1 MSAPS
6 ENSVQNAVQPD
17 ASAWV
22 GANAGAGKTYIL
34 VSRLVRL
41 MLSGVAPEKLLCL
54 TYTRSAAAE
63 MQERLFDLLG
73 AWALL
78 DDAAL
83 RAAIKER
90 LGDDVGLDDL
100 DAARVLFARALET
113 PGGLRVQT
121 IHAFCE
127 SLLKR
132 FPLEAGL
139 SPQFDLMDEQ
149 DMQDLQFELIGALL
163 RHPPNAT
170 LRAATG
176 LLSRA
181 LSEPDLL
188 RLGRQILDHLAA
200 FADMDETTQLQ
211 TIAHKTGLA
220 IGAGA
225 VPEATAL
232 MAEAR
237 AHISPHAA
245 ALAAW
250 LEGGSKTDKARAHAL
265 RDWLAAVTKAA
276 QDKPSQDNDE
286 AAQWALLQPI
296 FLTKTEG
303 RLQKT
308 LATKKLAEDK
318 PSLARLIYQLGEKID
333 DIALRLRAR
342 STYDLTA
349 ALLAFASALVADYA
363 AAKADRAVLDYD
375 DLIAT
380 TNRLLTGHRAAQW
393 VLFKIDSGLEHI
405 LVDEAQD
412 TSPAQWRLIRAL
424 ADEFFTGQDGHEAV
438 RTLFA
443 VGDEKQS
450 IFSFQGADPREFEK
464 QRAHF
469 NAAVTAIG
477 GRFHYVPLTLSW
489 RSVPH
494 VLGLVD
500 AVFADAAARQGVSAA
515 PVTHQAHRETDIGY
529 VELWPVERPPETAA
543 QIDLW
548 ALPENATADMM
559 ADSAAGRLAA
569 RIGDKIATL
578 LADERQN
585 VSAGDILILVR
596 KRDGFV
602 DEMMRAL
609 KRRRIA
615 VAGAD
620 RMVLLEQIVIM
631 DILAAADFALNCD
644 DDLTLACVLRSPLCG
659 LDEATLFALAH
670 GRDGTL
676 WQAFQEQAA
685 QAEYDAALA
694 KAHARLLWM
703 RNRIDYLSPFDWLSE
718 LLAAQ
723 GGHAALR
730 AQLGAEIDD
739 PVGELLRL
747 ALAYESRHVASMQGF
762 LTWLRH
768 GQQEIKRDMEGRGA
782 AVRIMTVHGAKGLEA
797 PIVFLPDTCRP
808 AVKIGGGAEALHF
821 DENGLPFWRAGKKL
835 RETYGAARV
844 AAAAQ
849 DTAEEEKRLLY
860 VALTRAR
867 DRLYI
872 GGFLGRKSA
881 KLPVHCWYDRLA
893 AAFDAPS
900 EMTEALVWPG
910 GEETPLPQ
918 SKEDEDGARAPASP
932 ARAPDW
938 LRQAPPQEDK
948 RAYIGSKL
956 FAPSALVE
964 HDAAA
969 SVNGAGSDAGVDAG
983 VLQAAAQRG
992 RLAHRLF
999 ETLPFIAA
1007 EERRAA
1013 ALSFLARQAEKAE
1026 AHDEAAGE
1034 ALVDEVLAVMQ
1045 AAEMAP
1051 LFAAQARAEAAI
1063 AGVLAM
1069 DDGSRLALAG
1079 QIDRYV
1085 ETETEVLLVDFKTGH
1100 RPDAVPPAYMVQMAA
1115 YRALMQ
1121 AAKPDKP
1128 VRCALVWTRTTY
1140 IEWLEDAPLEAYLA
1154 DILSGRRKPV

>member
-1 MSAPS
+1 MSAPP
-6 ENSVQNAVQPD
+6 ENSVQNAVRPD

-73 AWALL
+73 EWALL
-78 DDAAL
+78 GDDAL
-83 RAAIKER
+83 RAAIIKR
-90 LGDDVGLDDL
+90 LGDDIKATDSAANDL
-100 DAARVLFARALET
+100 ALNDLQKARVLFARALET

-139 SPQFDLMDEQ
+139 SPQFDLMDESDMQ
-149 DMQDLQFELIGALL
+149 DMQVELISALL
-163 RHPPNAT
+163 RHPPDET
-170 LRAATG
+170 LRAAMG

-181 LSEPDLL
+181 LSEPDLV
-188 RLGRQILDHLAA
+188 RLGRQVLDNRAA
-200 FADMDETTQLQ
+200 FADMDKDAHLQ
-211 TIAHKTGLA
+211 NLAQKTGLTIA
-220 IGAGA
+220 AGA
-225 VPEATAL
+225 VPEAASL

-237 AHISPHAA
+237 AHIAPHVE

-250 LEGGSKTDKARAHAL
+250 LDDGTKTDKARGRDL
-265 RDWLAAVTKAA
+265 RVWRAAAEGATA
-276 QDKPSQDNDE
+276 NGDE
-286 AAQWALLQPI
+286 TAQWSLLEPI
-296 FLTKTEG
+296 FLTEG
-303 RLQKT
+303 RLRKS
-308 LATKKLAEDK
+308 LATKKISEGMPEMAQ
-318 PSLARLIYQLGEKID
+318 LIVDLGGAVET
-333 DIALRLRAR
+333 IAQRLRGR
-342 STYDLTA
+342 GTYDLTA
-349 ALLAFASALVADYA
+349 ALLHFADALLSDYA
-363 AAKADRAVLDYD
+363 HAKAARAVLDYD

-380 TNRLLTGHRAAQW
+380 TNRLLSGHRAAQW

-424 ADEFFTGQDGHEAV
+424 ADEFFTGQGGHDAV

-469 NAAVTAIG
+469 SDAIAAVG

-489 RSVPH
+489 RSVPD

-500 AVFADAAARQGVSAA
+500 AVFADEAARLGVSAA
-515 PVTHQAHRETDIGY
+515 PVTHQAHRQADIGY
-529 VELWPVERPPETAA
+529 VELWPVERPPAA
-543 QIDLW
+543 APQIDLW
-548 ALPENATADMM
+548 ALSETAT

-569 RIGDKIATL
+569 RIGDKIAAL
-578 LADERQN
+578 LADEKQN

-602 DEMMRAL
+602 DEMIRAL
-609 KRRRIA
+609 KRRRIQ

-620 RMVLLEQIVIM
+620 RMVLLDQIVIM
-631 DILAAADFALNCD
+631 DILAAADFALNAD
-644 DDLTLACVLRSPLCG
+644 DDLTLACLLRSPLCG
-659 LDEATLFALAH
+659 VDEATLFELAH

-685 QAEYDAALA
+685 RVENRAAFQ
-694 KAHARLLWM
+694 KAHERLLWM
-703 RNRIDYLSPFDWLSE
+703 RKRIDFLSPFDWLSE

-762 LTWLRH
+762 LHWLRH
-768 GQQEIKRDMEGRGA
+768 GQQEIKRDMEGRGG

-808 AVKIGGGAEALHF
+808 AVKTGGGAEALQF
-821 DENGLPFWRAGKKL
+821 DQDGLPFWRAAKKL
-835 RETYGAARV
+835 RETYGAKRV
-844 AAAAQ
+844 EAAAQ
-849 DTAEEEKRLLY
+849 DAAEEEKRLLY

-872 GGFLGRKSA
+872 GGFLGKKST
-881 KLPVHCWYDRLA
+881 KLPVNCWYERLA

-900 EMTEALVWPG
+900 EMTEAIIWSG
-910 GEETPLPQ
+910 GEEAPLPQ
-918 SKEDEDGARAPASP
+918 AEEEDEAARRAAPPPTA
-932 ARAPDW
+932 APDW
-938 LRQAPPQEDK
+938 LRQAPAKEDK
-948 RAYIGSKL
+948 RAYMGAKL

-964 HDAAA
+964 HDMSAPQGADPDAA
-969 SVNGAGSDAGVDAG
+969 

-992 RLAHRLF
+992 RLAHRLL
-999 ETLPFIAA
+999 ETLPTIGTAK
-1007 EERRAA
+1007 RRAA
-1013 ALSFLARQAEKAE
+1013 ALSFLARQENGGTEYDATAAEQ
-1026 AHDEAAGE
+1026 
-1034 ALVDEVLAVMQ
+1034 LVDEVLAVMQ
-1045 AAEMAP
+1045 APDMAA
-1051 LFAAQARAEAAI
+1051 LFAPSARAEAPI
-1063 AGVLAM
+1063 AGVLRM

-1085 ETETEVLLVDFKTGH
+1085 ETDTKILLVDFKTGH
-1100 RPDAVPPAYMVQMAA
+1100 RPESVPPAYMVQMAA

-1121 AAKPDKP
+1121 AATKADKLDKP
-1128 VRCALVWTRTTY
+1128 VECALIWTRSTN
-1140 IEWLEDAPLEAYLA
+1140 IEWLDDAELDAYLA
-1154 DILSGRRKPV
+1154 DIVSGRRKPA

>member
-1 MSAPS
+1 MSASPDS
-6 ENSVQNAVQPD
+6 GVETGVQRAVQPD

-78 DDAAL
+78 DDDAL
-83 RAAIKER
+83 HAAIKER

-100 DAARVLFARALET
+100 DMARVLFARALET

-139 SPQFDLMDEQ
+139 SPQFDLMDEH
-149 DMQDLQFELIGALL
+149 DMQDLQYELIGALL
-163 RHPPNAT
+163 RRAPNET
-170 LRAATG
+170 LRRAMG

-188 RLGRQILDHLAA
+188 RLGRQILDHRAA
-200 FADMDETTQLQ
+200 FADMDEEARLKKLAQ
-211 TIAHKTGLA
+211 KTGLTT
-220 IGAGA
+220 GAAA
-225 VPEATAL
+225 VPEATDL

-237 AHISPHAA
+237 AHIGPHAE

-250 LEGGSKTDKARAHAL
+250 LEGGSKTDKARGHAL
-265 RDWLAAVTKAA
+265 RDWLAAVKKAA
-276 QDKPSQDNDE
+276 QDNDE
-286 AAQWALLQPI
+286 AAHWTLLQPI
-296 FLTKTEG
+296 FLTEG
-303 RLQKT
+303 RLRKS
-308 LATKKLAEDK
+308 LATKKISEEVPAK
-318 PSLARLIYQLGEKID
+318 ARLIYQLGERVE

-349 ALLAFASALVADYA
+349 ALLAFAAALVDDYA
-363 AAKADRAVLDYD
+363 AAKAARAVLDYD

-380 TNRLLTGHRAAQW
+380 TNRLLSGHRAAQW

-464 QRAHF
+464 QREHF
-469 NAAVTAIG
+469 NQAVTAVG

-500 AVFADAAARQGVSAA
+500 AVFAEEGAREGVSVA
-515 PVTHQAHRETDIGY
+515 PVAHQAHRETDIGH

-548 ALPENATADMM
+548 ALPESATADMM

-578 LADERQN
+578 LADEAQN

-602 DEMMRAL
+602 DEMIRAL
-609 KRRRIA
+609 KRRRIT

-644 DDLTLACVLRSPLCG
+644 DDLTLACLLRSPLCG
-659 LDEATLFALAH
+659 IDEARLFALAH

-676 WQAFQEQAA
+676 WQAFQAQAA
-685 QAEYDAALA
+685 RAGDDAVFQ
-694 KAHARLLWM
+694 KAHERLLWM
-703 RNRIDYLSPFDWLSE
+703 RKRIDYLSPFDWLSE

-768 GQQEIKRDMEGRGA
+768 GQQEIKRDMEGRGG
-782 AVRIMTVHGAKGLEA
+782 AVRIMTVHGAKGLET

-808 AVKIGGGAEALHF
+808 AVKTGGGAEALQF
-821 DENGLPFWRAGKKL
+821 DEDGLPFWRAGKKL
-835 RETYGAARV
+835 RESYGTARV
-844 AAAAQ
+844 EAAAQ
-849 DTAEEEKRLLY
+849 EAAEEEKRLLY

-881 KLPVHCWYDRLA
+881 KLPANCWYERLA
-893 AAFDAPS
+893 AAFDAPP
-900 EMTEALVWPG
+900 EMTEALIWPG
-910 GEETPLPQ
+910 GAETPLPQ
-918 SKEDEDGARAPASP
+918 SKEDEAGARAAVPPAP
-932 ARAPDW
+932 TPDW
-938 LRQAPPQEDK
+938 LRQAPPQEDS

-956 FAPSALVE
+956 FAPSALGE
-964 HDAAA
+964 HDAATA
-969 SVNGAGSDAGVDAG
+969 LNGAGNDVGVDAG

-992 RLAHRLF
+992 RLAHRLL
-999 ETLPFIAA
+999 ETLPFLEADK
-1007 EERRAA
+1007 RRAA
-1013 ALSFLARQAEKAE
+1013 ALSFLARQTDAAES
-1026 AHDEAAGE
+1026 HNAA
-1034 ALVDEVLAVMQ
+1034 AAAQLVDEVLAVMQ
-1045 AAEMAP
+1045 APDMAA
-1051 LFAAQARAEAAI
+1051 LFTREARAEAAI
-1063 AGVLAM
+1063 AGVLSM

-1085 ETETEVLLVDFKTGH
+1085 ETETELLLVDFKTGH
-1100 RPDAVPPAYMVQMAA
+1100 RPDVVPPAYMVQMAA

-1128 VRCALVWTRTTY
+1128 VRCALVWTRTTH
-1140 IEWLEDAPLEAYLA
+1140 IEWLEGAQLDVYLA
-1154 DILSGRRKPV
+1154 DILSGHRKPV

>member
-1 MSAPS
+1 MSASP
-6 ENSVQNAVQPD
+6 ENAAQKAVQPD

-78 DDAAL
+78 DDDAL
-83 RAAIKER
+83 RAAITER
-90 LGDDVGLDDL
+90 LGDGGGIDDL
-100 DAARVLFARALET
+100 ALNDLDVARVLFARALET

-149 DMQDLQFELIGALL
+149 DMQDLQFELIGGLL
-163 RHPPNAT
+163 RRAPNET
-170 LRAATG
+170 LRHAMG

-188 RLGRQILDHLAA
+188 RLGRQILDRRAA
-200 FADMDETTQLQ
+200 FADIDEPAQLKKLAQ
-211 TIAHKTGLA
+211 QTGLA
-220 IGAGA
+220 MPADARAEA
-225 VPEATAL
+225 VPEATDL
-232 MAEAR
+232 MAAAR
-237 AHISPHAA
+237 DYVRPHIA

-250 LEGGSKTDKARAHAL
+250 LDGGSKTDKARAAAL
-265 RDWLAAVTKAA
+265 RAWMKAA
-276 QDKPSQDNDE
+276 EKAARAGDE
-286 AAQWALLQPI
+286 AAQWALLEPI
-296 FLTKTEG
+296 FLTEG
-303 RLQKT
+303 RLRKS
-308 LATKKLAEDK
+308 LATKKISESVPDLAG
-318 PSLARLIYQLGEKID
+318 LLHQLGEKIE

-349 ALLAFASALVADYA
+349 ALFAFASALVSDYA
-363 AAKADRAVLDYD
+363 AAKAARAVLDYD
-375 DLIAT
+375 DLIST
-380 TNRLLTGHRAAQW
+380 TNRLLSGHRAAQW

-424 ADEFFTGQDGHEAV
+424 ADEFFSGQTGHDAV

-464 QRAHF
+464 QRVHF
-469 NAAVTAIG
+469 NEAVTAVG

-489 RSVPH
+489 RSVPD

-500 AVFADAAARQGVSAA
+500 ALFADEAARQGVSVA
-515 PVTHQAHRETDIGY
+515 PVTHQAHRKEAVGY
-529 VELWPVERPPETAA
+529 VELWPVERPPEAVE

-548 ALPENATADMM
+548 ALPESTTGDT
-559 ADSAAGRLAA
+559 AAGRLAA
-569 RIGDKIATL
+569 RIGDKILAL
-578 LADERQN
+578 LADEQQN
-585 VSAGDILILVR
+585 VGAGDILILVR

-602 DEMMRAL
+602 DEMIRAL

-620 RMVLLEQIVIM
+620 RMVLLDQIVIM
-631 DILAAADFALNCD
+631 DILAAADFSLNCD
-644 DDLTLACVLRSPLCG
+644 DDLTLACLLRSPLCG
-659 LDEATLFALAH
+659 VDETTLFELAH
-670 GRDGTL
+670 GRESTL
-676 WQAFQEQAA
+676 WQAFEAR
-685 QAEYDAALA
+685 AENDAALV
-694 KAHARLLWM
+694 KAHERLLWM

-768 GQQEIKRDMEGRGA
+768 GQQEIKRDMEGRGG

-808 AVKIGGGAEALHF
+808 AVKTGGGAEALNF
-821 DENGLPFWRAGKKL
+821 DEDGLPFWRASKKL
-835 RETYGAARV
+835 RETYGEARV

-849 DTAEEEKRLLY
+849 DAAEEEKRLLY

-881 KLPVHCWYDRLA
+881 KLPINCWYDRLA

-900 EMTEALVWPG
+900 EMTEPVVWPG
-910 GEETPLPQ
+910 GYEAPLPQ
-918 SKEDEDGARAPASP
+918 AKEEDEEAHRKTAPP
-932 ARAPDW
+932 QTAPDW
-938 LRQAPPQEDK
+938 LRQRPLNEDK
-948 RAYIGSKL
+948 HAYIGSKL
-956 FAPSALVE
+956 FAPSALAE
-964 HDAAA
+964 HDGALSLLGVGEGAA
-969 SVNGAGSDAGVDAG
+969 
-983 VLQAAAQRG
+983 VLQVAAQRG
-992 RLAHRLF
+992 RLAHRLL
-999 ETLPFIAA
+999 ETLPFISAA
-1007 EERRAA
+1007 ERRPA
-1013 ALSFLARQAEKAE
+1013 ALSFLARQEVAGEDY
-1026 AHDEAAGE
+1026 DEAA
-1034 ALVDEVLAVMQ
+1034 AAQLVEEVLAIMQ
-1045 AAEMAP
+1045 APDMAP
-1051 LFAAQARAEAAI
+1051 LFTPEARAEAAI
-1063 AGVLAM
+1063 AGVLSM

-1085 ETETEVLLVDFKTGH
+1085 ETETEILLVDFKTGH

-1121 AAKPDKP
+1121 AAKPKKP
-1128 VRCALVWTRTTY
+1128 VRCALVWTRTTE
-1140 IEWLEDAPLEAYLA
+1140 IEWLENGQLDTYLA
-1154 DILSGRRKPV
+1154 DILSGQRKPT

>member
-1 MSAPS
+1 MNAPS

-73 AWALL
+73 EWALL
-78 DDAAL
+78 GDDAL
-83 RAAIKER
+83 RAAIIKR

-100 DAARVLFARALET
+100 QKARILFARALET

-139 SPQFDLMDEQ
+139 SPQFDLMDESDMQ
-149 DMQDLQFELIGALL
+149 DMQIELISALL
-163 RHPPNAT
+163 RRPPNER
-170 LRAATG
+170 LRAAMG

-181 LSEPDLL
+181 LSEPDLV
-188 RLGRQILDHLAA
+188 RLGRQVLDHRAA
-200 FADMDETTQLQ
+200 FADMDKDAHLQ
-211 TIAHKTGLA
+211 NLAQKTGLTIA
-220 IGAGA
+220 AGA
-225 VPEATAL
+225 VPEAARL
-232 MAEAR
+232 MADAR
-237 AHISPHAA
+237 AHIAPHID
-245 ALAAW
+245 ALATW
-250 LEGGSKTDKARAHAL
+250 LDDGSKTDKARGQAL
-265 RDWLAAVTKAA
+265 RAWRAAAEE
-276 QDKPSQDNDE
+276 NGDE
-286 AAQWALLQPI
+286 TAQWALLQPI
-296 FLTKTEG
+296 FLTEG
-303 RLQKT
+303 RLRKS
-308 LATKKLAEDK
+308 LATKKISEAV
-318 PSLARLIYQLGEKID
+318 PQMARLMHQLGETVE

-342 STYDLTA
+342 STYDLSA
-349 ALLAFASALVADYA
+349 ALLHFADALLSDYA
-363 AAKADRAVLDYD
+363 HAKAARAVLDYD

-380 TNRLLTGHRAAQW
+380 TNRLLSGHRAAQW

-424 ADEFFTGQDGHEAV
+424 ADEFFTGQGGHDAV

-469 NAAVTAIG
+469 NEAVTAVG

-500 AVFADAAARQGVSAA
+500 AVFADEGARLGVSVA
-515 PVTHQAHRETDIGY
+515 PVAHQAHRETDIGY
-529 VELWPVERPPETAA
+529 VELWPVERPPAKA
-543 QIDLW
+543 PQIDLW
-548 ALPENATADMM
+548 ALPETATADMM

-569 RIGDKIATL
+569 RIGDKIAAL
-578 LADERQN
+578 LADEKQN

-602 DEMMRAL
+602 DEMIRVL
-609 KRRRIA
+609 KRRRIQ

-620 RMVLLEQIVIM
+620 RMVLLDQIVIM

-644 DDLTLACVLRSPLCG
+644 DDLTLACLLRSPLCG
-659 LDEATLFALAH
+659 VDETTLFKLAH

-676 WQAFQEQAA
+676 WQAFQAQAA
-685 QAEYDAALA
+685 RAENTAALQ
-694 KAHARLLWM
+694 KAHQRLLWM
-703 RNRIDYLSPFDWLSE
+703 RNRIDFLSPFDWLSE

-762 LTWLRH
+762 LHWLRH
-768 GQQEIKRDMEGRGA
+768 GQQEIKRDMEGRGG

-808 AVKIGGGAEALHF
+808 AVKTGGGAEALQF
-821 DENGLPFWRAGKKL
+821 DEDGLPFWRASKKL
-835 RETYGAARV
+835 RETYGAKRV
-844 AAAAQ
+844 EAAAQ
-849 DTAEEEKRLLY
+849 DAAEEEKRLLY

-872 GGFLGRKSA
+872 GGFLGKKSA
-881 KLPVHCWYDRLA
+881 KLPVNCWYERLA

-900 EMTEALVWPG
+900 EMTETIIWSG
-910 GEETPLPQ
+910 GEEAPLPQ
-918 SKEDEDGARAPASP
+918 AEEADEGARRAAPSP
-932 ARAPDW
+932 AAAPDW
-938 LRQAPPQEDK
+938 LRQAPAKEDK
-948 RAYIGSKL
+948 RTYLGAKL
-956 FAPSALVE
+956 FAPSALGE
-964 HDAAA
+964 HDMSAPQGANLDAA
-969 SVNGAGSDAGVDAG
+969 

-992 RLAHRLF
+992 RLAHRLL
-999 ETLPFIAA
+999 ETLPAIAA

-1013 ALSFLARQAEKAE
+1013 ALSFLARQETGGTEYDAAAAEQ
-1026 AHDEAAGE
+1026 
-1034 ALVDEVLAVMQ
+1034 LIDEVFAVMQ
-1045 AAEMAP
+1045 APDMAA
-1051 LFAAQARAEAAI
+1051 LFAPAARAEAPI
-1063 AGVLAM
+1063 AGVLRM

-1085 ETETEVLLVDFKTGH
+1085 ETDTNTLLVDFKTGH

-1121 AAKPDKP
+1121 AAKPEKP
-1128 VRCALVWTRTTY
+1128 VRCALVWTRMNQ
-1140 IEWLEDAPLEAYLA
+1140 IEWLDDAELDAYLA
-1154 DILSGRRKPV
+1154 DILSGRRRPA

>member
-1 MSAPS
+1 MSAVS
-6 ENSVQNAVQPD
+6 ENIAGKAVQPD

-73 AWALL
+73 EWALL
-78 DDAAL
+78 GDDAL
-83 RAAIKER
+83 RAAIRDR
-90 LGDDVGLDDL
+90 LGEDVALEDL
-100 DAARVLFARALET
+100 AVARVLFARALET

-121 IHAFCE
+121 IHAICE

-139 SPQFDLMDEQ
+139 SPQFDLMDDQ
-149 DMQDLQFELIGALL
+149 DMQDMQFELIGTLL
-163 RHPPNAT
+163 RYPSNDM
-170 LRAATG
+170 LRSAMD

-188 RLGRQILDHLAA
+188 RLGRQILDHRAA
-200 FADMDETTQLQ
+200 FADMDERTRLEKLAQ
-211 TIAHKTGLA
+211 KTGLA
-220 IGAGA
+220 MGISA

-237 AHISPHAA
+237 MLMAPHVET
-245 ALAAW
+245 LAAW
-250 LEGGSKTDKARAHAL
+250 LAGGSKTDQARSSVL
-265 RDWLAAVTKAA
+265 RDWCVKVEN
-276 QDKPSQDNDE
+276 PGHDE
-286 AAQWALLQPI
+286 AAQWALLQSI
-296 FLTKTEG
+296 FLTETDG
-303 RLQKT
+303 RLRKS
-308 LATKKLAEDK
+308 LATKKLVEAV
-318 PSLARLIYQLGEKID
+318 PSAAQLIYELGEKVE

-342 STYDLTA
+342 NTYDLTA
-349 ALLAFASALVADYA
+349 ALLCFASALIDKYMQT
-363 AAKADRAVLDYD
+363 KADRAVLDYD

-380 TNRLLTGHRAAQW
+380 TNRLLSGHRAAQW

-424 ADEFFTGQDGHEAV
+424 ADEFFSGQAGHETT

-450 IFSFQGADPREFEK
+450 IFSFQGADPGEFEK

-469 NAAVTAIG
+469 NEAVTAVG

-489 RSVPH
+489 RSVPD

-500 AVFADAAARQGVSAA
+500 AVFADEAARQGVSTT
-515 PVTHQAHRETDIGY
+515 PVVHQAHRENAVGH
-529 VELWPVERPPETAA
+529 VELWPLERAPETAP

-548 ALPENATADMM
+548 ELPADATAE
-559 ADSAAGRLAA
+559 SAAGRLAA
-569 RIGDKIATL
+569 RMGDKIAAL
-578 LADERQN
+578 VGDESQN
-585 VSAGDILILVR
+585 INAGDILILVR

-602 DEMMRAL
+602 DEMIRAL
-609 KRRRIA
+609 KRRRIQ

-659 LDEATLFALAH
+659 IDEAGLFRLAH
-670 GRDGTL
+670 ARAGTL
-676 WQAFQEQAA
+676 WQAFEARA
-685 QAEYDAALA
+685 DENDAFK

-703 RNRIDYLSPFDWLSE
+703 RNRIDYLSPFDWLSQ

-723 GGHAALR
+723 GGHASLR

-739 PVGELLRL
+739 PISELLRL

-768 GQQEIKRDMEGRGA
+768 GQQEIKRDMEGRGG

-808 AVKIGGGAEALHF
+808 AVKSGGGAEALQF
-821 DENGLPFWRAGKKL
+821 DEDGLPFWRAAKKL
-835 RETYGAARV
+835 REAYGEQRV

-849 DTAEEEKRLLY
+849 DIAEEEKRLLY

-872 GGFLGRKSA
+872 GGFLGRKAA
-881 KLPVHCWYDRLA
+881 KLPVNCWYERLA

-900 EMTEALVWPG
+900 EMTEPVVWPG
-910 GEETPLPQ
+910 SAETPLPQ
-918 SKEDEDGARAPASP
+918 DTQAEAPYAEIASASAP
-932 ARAPDW
+932 PDW
-938 LRQAPPQEDK
+938 LRQTPPREDA
-948 RAYIGSKL
+948 RAFIGSRL
-956 FAPSALVE
+956 FAPSALVA
-964 HDAAA
+964 HDAPVSPAGDGGDAA
-969 SVNGAGSDAGVDAG
+969 

-992 RLAHRLF
+992 RLAHKLL
-999 ETLPFIAA
+999 ETLPFIEGAA
-1007 EERRAA
+1007 RRTT
-1013 ALSFLARQAEKAE
+1013 ALSFLARQTE
-1026 AHDEAAGE
+1026 EAAMSDDAAT
-1034 ALVDEVLAVMQ
+1034 ALVDEILAVMQ
-1045 AAEMAP
+1045 APDMAP
-1051 LFAAQARAEAAI
+1051 LFQSTARAEAAI
-1063 AGVLAM
+1063 AGVLTM

-1079 QIDRYV
+1079 QIDRYC
-1085 ETETEVLLVDFKTGH
+1085 ETEAEILLVDFKTGH
-1100 RPDAVPPAYMVQMAA
+1100 RPDNVPPAYMVQMAA

-1121 AAKPDKP
+1121 AARPEKP
-1128 VRCALVWTRTTY
+1128 VRCALVWTRTTR
-1140 IEWLEDAPLEAYLA
+1140 IDWLEDGQLDAYLG
-1154 DILSGRRKPV
+1154 DILSGRRKPT